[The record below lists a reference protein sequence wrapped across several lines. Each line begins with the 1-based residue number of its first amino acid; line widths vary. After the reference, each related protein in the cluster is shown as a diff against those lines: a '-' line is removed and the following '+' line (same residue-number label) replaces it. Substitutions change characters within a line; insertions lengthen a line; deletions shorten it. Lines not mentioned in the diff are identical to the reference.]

1 MNKSYTVDST
11 CNDMRIDRWTRLKIG
26 KIPQGLI
33 EKYLRSGK
41 IKINKKKIKSSTKVK
56 TNDIVNFF
64 NLDFKETIVQKK
76 IKFKPSKEIIK
87 SNEDQIIDNNENFV
101 VLNKSS
107 GISVQG
113 GTKSKK
119 NLVDIFAKSEI
130 FQGTKPYSVHRLD
143 KDTSGV
149 FIMAKT
155 RESAQLLTSLFRLRK
170 VHKTYLAI
178 CHGELN
184 IDAGEWNDDLIRYDG
199 DKKIIEKAAEAA
211 RARIAAKK
219 ARELVR
225 KKSGLGSTTLPGKL
239 ADCSNKDPLQ
249 CELFLVEGDSAG
261 GTAKQGRD
269 RRTQAILPLRGKVI
283 NSEKAR
289 EDKLLANNEIQSIIT
304 ALGCGFGE
312 DEDDPS
318 SFNPEKLRY
327 HKIVIMTDADVDGS
341 HIRTLLLTFFWRKMK
356 SLVQG
361 GFLYMAMPPLYK
373 MKQGKKERY
382 AYTDEERDQVLQRME
397 SENKAKIDI
406 QRYKGLGEM
415 NAEQR
420 WDTTMNAETRTL
432 MQVTVDHIMEE
443 ETNIRFRELM
453 GTEVEHRRS
462 FITERAKFAT
472 NIDI

>member
-1 MNKSYTVDST
+1 MKKSYTVDST

-76 IKFKPSKEIIK
+76 IKFEPSKEIIK

-184 IDAGEWNDDLIRYDG
+184 TDAGEWNDDLIRYDG
-199 DKKIIEKAAEAA
+199 DKKIVEKAKTIFKVLDKNSEA
-211 RARIAAKK
+211 
-219 ARELVR
+219 
-225 KKSGLGSTTLPGKL
+225 S
-239 ADCSNKDPLQ
+239 
-249 CELFLVEGDSAG
+249 LVELKPITGRKHQLRKQLYALGQPIFGDIKYKLSNSSRG
-261 GTAKQGRD
+261 LNKNLMLHSYQIKFIIDDVKHTYTAL
-269 RRTQAILPLRGKVI
+269 LPDYFR
-283 NSEKAR
+283 
-289 EDKLLANNEIQSIIT
+289 KLLKT
-304 ALGCGFGE
+304 KRLRFLGL
-312 DEDDPS
+312 
-318 SFNPEKLRY
+318 K
-327 HKIVIMTDADVDGS
+327 
-341 HIRTLLLTFFWRKMK
+341 
-356 SLVQG
+356 
-361 GFLYMAMPPLYK
+361 
-373 MKQGKKERY
+373 
-382 AYTDEERDQVLQRME
+382 
-397 SENKAKIDI
+397 
-406 QRYKGLGEM
+406 
-415 NAEQR
+415 
-420 WDTTMNAETRTL
+420 
-432 MQVTVDHIMEE
+432 
-443 ETNIRFRELM
+443 
-453 GTEVEHRRS
+453 
-462 FITERAKFAT
+462 
-472 NIDI
+472 

>member
-1 MNKSYTVDST
+1 MRKSYTVDST

-56 TNDIVNFF
+56 TNDIVSFF

-76 IKFKPSKEIIK
+76 IKFEPSQEIIK
-87 SNEDQIIDNNENFV
+87 SNEDQIIDNNNNFV

-184 IDAGEWNDDLIRYDG
+184 KDSGEWNDDLIRYDG
-199 DKKIIEKAAEAA
+199 EKKIIEKAKTIYRVLDKNSEA
-211 RARIAAKK
+211 
-219 ARELVR
+219 
-225 KKSGLGSTTLPGKL
+225 S
-239 ADCSNKDPLQ
+239 
-249 CELFLVEGDSAG
+249 LVELKPITGRKHQLRKQLYALGQPIFGDIKYKLSNSSKG
-261 GTAKQGRD
+261 LNKNLMLHSYQIRFIIDDVKHTYTAL
-269 RRTQAILPLRGKVI
+269 LPDYFR
-283 NSEKAR
+283 
-289 EDKLLANNEIQSIIT
+289 KLLKT
-304 ALGCGFGE
+304 KRLRFLGL
-312 DEDDPS
+312 
-318 SFNPEKLRY
+318 K
-327 HKIVIMTDADVDGS
+327 
-341 HIRTLLLTFFWRKMK
+341 
-356 SLVQG
+356 
-361 GFLYMAMPPLYK
+361 
-373 MKQGKKERY
+373 
-382 AYTDEERDQVLQRME
+382 
-397 SENKAKIDI
+397 
-406 QRYKGLGEM
+406 
-415 NAEQR
+415 
-420 WDTTMNAETRTL
+420 
-432 MQVTVDHIMEE
+432 
-443 ETNIRFRELM
+443 
-453 GTEVEHRRS
+453 
-462 FITERAKFAT
+462 
-472 NIDI
+472 